1 MNQASK
7 GEQEAISTL
16 WLVSGPVLLIAGVIG
31 HSIAIVILRSKR
43 FSRQSLSL
51 ALLVLS
57 ATDLAVLLIGV
68 NRYILLVIGIGDIRD
83 KFDAICRIHTFL
95 EYWLCQLSAWI
106 LVVMTGMRLT
116 SILNPIKSNVIFTQC
131 KVKLILLAVFVITL
145 ITNLHHLFLQNI
157 EMFPNNGSNANS
169 TFHPG
174 CTIKDPYIEDILYK
188 IDWIFSCIIPFCV
201 ILVGN
206 VTIGIRLWYI
216 KYVGDKALQKHMKGD
231 YQNFL
236 SITIMLMT
244 VSLAFILLTGPLL
257 IYQTEYV
264 KFSRLDWPNF
274 TFHSLQTIYYL
285 NYVIDF
291 YLYCIAGSN
300 FRMALMQLLFKRKSK
315 PCKKSMGHELTALT
329 STPPNA
335 HKLSNTDDIY

>member
-1 MNQASK
+1 MKQISK
-7 GEQEAISTL
+7 EEQEAINTL
-16 WLVSGPVLLIAGVIG
+16 WLVSGPVLLIAGVVG

-68 NRYILLVIGIGDIRD
+68 NRYILLAIDVGDIRD
-83 KFDAICRIHTFL
+83 KFDKICRIHTFL

-131 KVKLILLAVFVITL
+131 KVKLILLGVFAITL
-145 ITNLHHLFLQNI
+145 LANLHHLFLQNV
-157 EMFPNNGSNANS
+157 EMFADNATNANY
-169 TFHPG
+169 TLHPK
-174 CTIKDPYIEDILYK
+174 CTIKNPNIENILYN
-188 IDWIFSCIIPFCV
+188 IDWIFSCIIPFCA

-206 VTIGIRLWYI
+206 VTIGIRLWYV

-257 IYQTEYV
+257 IYQIEYA
-264 KFSRLDWPNF
+264 KFSHIEWPEF
-274 TFHSLQTIYYL
+274 IFHSLQTIYYL

-300 FRMALMQLLFKRKSK
+300 FRVALMQLLFRRKSK
-315 PCKKSMGHELTALT
+315 PCKRSMGHELTALT
-329 STPPNA
+329 STPPNI
-335 HKLSNTDDIY
+335 HKLSNPDDIY